1 MHTAPTQLQKLSAIG
16 LLALGCSVVLPT
28 SASMAMPLSHVAG
41 TTLSRIDA
49 SSMARL
55 LEGEWEGQIEVRNS
69 DGSLSTSIASMSAQ
83 RQPNADQ
90 IDMYYEGFAFDEP
103 VSGAMIYSFDSRSG
117 ASVSMRDEYAGCQ
130 GSASSSAPEGLD
142 MQSPSRSTFTMAGKA
157 NFGPGHRDEQ
167 VRVLFRKVSRD
178 AVDIEFQSMN
188 ADGQWEAF
196 STLKLDRMD
205 KGQRSAAAEHFASS
219 KSLAMLRRQS
229 AVMTASA
236 SSENDD

>member
-1 MHTAPTQLQKLSAIG
+1 MRTAPTQLQNLSAIG
-16 LLALGCSVVLPT
+16 LLALGCSVALP
-28 SASMAMPLSHVAG
+28 ASTAMAKPLCRVAG
-41 TTLSRIDA
+41 TTMNRIDA

-55 LEGEWEGQIEVRNS
+55 LEGEWEGQIEVRDS
-69 DGSLSTSIASMSAQ
+69 DGSLSTSIVSMSVQ

-90 IDMYYEGFAFDEP
+90 LDMYYEGFAFDEP
-103 VSGAMIYSFDSRSG
+103 VSGAMIFSFDSQSG
-117 ASVSMRDEYAGCQ
+117 ASVSLRDEYIGCQ
-130 GSASSSAPEGLD
+130 GTASSSEPEGLD
-142 MQSPSRSTFTMAGKA
+142 MQSPARNTFTMAGKA

-167 VRVLFRKVSRD
+167 VRVLFRKVSQD

-219 KSLAMLRRQS
+219 QSLAMLRRQS
-229 AVMTASA
+229 TVMTANAGSD
-236 SSENDD
+236 SDD